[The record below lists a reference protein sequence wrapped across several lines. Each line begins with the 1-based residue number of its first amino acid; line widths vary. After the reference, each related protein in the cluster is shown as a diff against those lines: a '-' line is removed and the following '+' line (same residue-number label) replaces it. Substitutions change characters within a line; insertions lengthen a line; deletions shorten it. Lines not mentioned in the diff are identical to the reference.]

1 MTTILVI
8 EDDASAAKALS
19 KHLEKVGYAVLVLAS
34 GEAALA
40 YFDAGAELPD
50 AVLCDLGLPGV
61 SGVVVVEAIRAS
73 DRSAKLP
80 VICSSSQ
87 KGMHDHALA
96 LEAGADAFIEKPI
109 KPATLEAT
117 LTRLLTGR

>member
-1 MTTILVI
+1 VATILLI

-19 KHLEKVGYAVLVLAS
+19 KHLEKVGHTVLALSS

-40 YFDAGAELPD
+40 YLDAEAQLPD

-117 LTRLLTGR
+117 LARLLAGR